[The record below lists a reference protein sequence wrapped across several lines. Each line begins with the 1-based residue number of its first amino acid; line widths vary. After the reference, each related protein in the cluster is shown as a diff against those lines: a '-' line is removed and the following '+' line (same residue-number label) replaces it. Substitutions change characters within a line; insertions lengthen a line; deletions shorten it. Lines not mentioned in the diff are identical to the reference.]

1 MGLKKLAEKMVE
13 YNSRLEAGKAE
24 KIKSSHVQKV
34 LKKLRKKAAD
44 IEAEIHIEKNS
55 DRKARLVRKLGTAH
69 ESVKRAEWLLREID

>member
-1 MGLKKLAEKMVE
+1 MALKKLAEKLAE

-34 LKKLRKKAAD
+34 LKKLRKKATD
-44 IEAEIHIEKNS
+44 LEAEIDAEKNS
-55 DRKARLVRKLGTAH
+55 DRKSRLVRKLGTAQ